1 MQDKIKSFSILMNA
15 LLLLNLF
22 ILLSAGKQDRRST
35 PGGITGVGREPFCAV
50 YSENFLDGPVFD
62 IGEIEPWISSMLEDH
77 LGEET
82 RNFSGKD
89 LAFVEETLDTYLDSL
104 SENSLQCSYEVDRM
118 TYSLV
123 KKLSHI
129 TVRMRIV
136 YIGGIVPYR
145 DLASFSA
152 PADAAEYLAGEWDEG
167 IREIWFRCG
176 NDWNG
181 DTLYN
186 TGNAAEMNTADT
198 AALPSSFNYMIEER
212 PGEEEKLSYIELVY
226 SVDEK
231 RLNARSQELKEE
243 LDRIASEILSRGLTT
258 DQELYD
264 AVSQIILD
272 RADYD
277 HDSIPSIYADNRS
290 EEEWINSSA
299 YGALISGKTICTGY
313 AMAHK
318 ALCDRLGLP
327 CWVISGNIKGAGHAW
342 NMIRL
347 DGKTYYVDCTSA
359 DSTGNRQYLLMD
371 TAALSERGYYMPA
384 NQVCPW

>member
-1 MQDKIKSFSILMNA
+1 MRDNIKSFSILMNA
-15 LLLLNLF
+15 VLLLILF
-22 ILLSAGKQDRRST
+22 IFLYAEKQDRRSAY
-35 PGGITGVGREPFCAV
+35 GGLTDIAGKPVLTV
-50 YSENFLDGPVFD
+50 YSENFLDGPVFE
-62 IGEIEPWISSMLEDH
+62 ITEIEPWISSMLEGH
-77 LGEET
+77 LDEES

-89 LAFVEETLDTYLDSL
+89 LAVVEERLDACMDDL
-104 SENSLQCSYEVDRM
+104 SANSLQCSYEVDRM

-129 TVRMRIV
+129 TVRVRIL
-136 YIGGIVPYR
+136 YIPDIVPYH

-152 PADAAEYLAGEWDEG
+152 PADAAEYLAGEWDG
-167 IREIWFRCG
+167 GLREVWFRCSE
-176 NDWNG
+176 DWTG

-186 TGNAAEMNTADT
+186 MGNAAEMNTADT
-198 AALPSSFNYMIEER
+198 AALPSSFNYMIQER
-212 PGEEEKLSYIELVY
+212 PGEREKLSFIELIY
-226 SVDEK
+226 TVDED
-231 RLNARSQELKEE
+231 RLRARSQELREE
-243 LDRIASEILSRGLTT
+243 LDAIAAEILSRGLTT
-258 DQELYD
+258 ERELYD
-264 AVSQIILD
+264 AVSQVILE

-277 HDSIPSIYADNRS
+277 HASINSIYSDNRS

-359 DSTGNRQYLLMD
+359 DSTGNSQYLLMD
-371 TAALSERGYYMPA
+371 APGLSERGYYMPA